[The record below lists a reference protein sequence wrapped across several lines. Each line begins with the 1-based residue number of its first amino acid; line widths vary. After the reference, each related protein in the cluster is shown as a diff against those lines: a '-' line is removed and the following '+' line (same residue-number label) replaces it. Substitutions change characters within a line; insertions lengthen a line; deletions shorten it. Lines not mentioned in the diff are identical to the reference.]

1 MLMVVEK
8 GVILSSCARER
19 RCALFCFVYTCFRV
33 FLIWFKCGLRV
44 ARSGLLLFSF
54 VLEVTV
60 FLRAWMSVRSVF
72 VSGVGFVR
80 LCPSGCFGVP
90 GGVWRGRVC
99 RG

>member
-1 MLMVVEK
+1 VLMVVEK

-54 VLEVTV
+54 VLVAMV
-60 FLRAWMSVRSVF
+60 FFRAWMSVRSVF
-72 VSGVGFVR
+72 VSRVGFVC
-80 LCPSGCFGVP
+80 LCLKGCLGVS
-90 GGVWRGRVC
+90 GGVWRGCVC
-99 RG
+99 